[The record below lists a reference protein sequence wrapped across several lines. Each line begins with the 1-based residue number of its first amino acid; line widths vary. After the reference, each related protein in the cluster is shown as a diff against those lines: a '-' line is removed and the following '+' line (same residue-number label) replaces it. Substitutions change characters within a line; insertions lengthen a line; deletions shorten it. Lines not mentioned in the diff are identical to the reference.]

1 MSSGS
6 ALSRL
11 YLAYISPISPQEEAA
26 REQRERA
33 SSSEGAREE
42 ALAEATGR
50 AEGLEELLQAER
62 SALVALRAQHG
73 TLQEEAQRLQAEI

>member
-1 MSSGS
+1 MDLN
-6 ALSRL
+6 A
-11 YLAYISPISPQEEAA
+11 QEEAA

-73 TLQEEAQRLQAEI
+73 TLQEEAQRLQAEM

>member
-1 MSSGS
+1 MGLN
-6 ALSRL
+6 A
-11 YLAYISPISPQEEAA
+11 QEEAA

-73 TLQEEAQRLQAEI
+73 TLQEEAQRLQAEALTRTRTRTLSLSL